1 MGAFEY
7 IVLDE
12 KGRERKGVAEGDTAR
27 QVRQN
32 LREKGLIPL
41 QVNATSQ
48 KDSAGS
54 SKGASSSSR
63 MFQRGISTTELAL
76 ITRQIATLVQ
86 ASLPLDEVLT
96 AIANQ
101 SEKQRIRS
109 MILSIRAK
117 VMEGHT
123 LAAGLG
129 EFPKVFSDLY
139 RATVDAGEKSGHLDT
154 VLERLA
160 DYTENQQEL
169 QGKVRQALIYPA
181 FLTVFA
187 IAIVI
192 FLMTNIVPQVVS
204 VFEDIGQDLP
214 GLTISLIAISDF
226 VIAYG
231 VYLLVVIIAII
242 IGIRALLK
250 QKQHRERYHRLLL
263 RLPLIQRLVRGLNTA
278 LFTRTFSILTGSGV
292 TVIESMRISAQVVG
306 NLPMRNAI
314 LQATERVRE
323 GSGIKKSLDH
333 SKLFPPMT
341 LQLIA
346 SGENSGNL
354 EEMLDRAATQLEREQ
369 VTLIAYIVGI
379 FEPAII
385 LTMGVLVLM
394 IVLGIL
400 LPIFDLNQLVK

>member
-1 MGAFEY
+1 MAAFEY
-7 IVLDE
+7 VVLDE
-12 KGRERKGVAEGDTAR
+12 KGRERKGVAEGDNAR
-27 QVRQN
+27 QVRQS

-41 QVNATSQ
+41 QINAASQ
-48 KDSAGS
+48 KDRGESGKGSAR
-54 SKGASSSSR
+54 SSR
-63 MFQRGISTTELAL
+63 LFQRGISTTELAL
-76 ITRQIATLVQ
+76 ITRQMATLVQ
-86 ASLPLDEVLT
+86 AALPLDEVLT
-96 AIANQ
+96 AVANQ

-109 MILSIRAK
+109 MMYAVRSK

-123 LAAGLG
+123 LAAGMA

-139 RATVDAGEKSGHLDT
+139 RATVDAGERSGHLDT
-154 VLERLA
+154 VLQRLA
-160 DYTENQQEL
+160 DYTESQQEL
-169 QGKVRQALIYPA
+169 QGKVRQALIYPG
-181 FLTVFA
+181 FLSIFA
-187 IAIVI
+187 VVIVI

-204 VFEDIGQDLP
+204 VFEDIGQELP
-214 GLTISLIAISDF
+214 ALTRALITISDF

-231 VYLLVVIIAII
+231 LYLLIVVVALI

-250 QKQHRERYHRLLL
+250 QPRYLERYHRWLL
-263 RLPLIQRLVRGLNTA
+263 RVPIIQKLVRGLNTA
-278 LFTRTFSILTGSGV
+278 LFTRTFSILNGSGV
-292 TVIESMRISAQVVG
+292 TVLESMRISAQVVV

-323 GSGIKKSLDH
+323 GSGIKKSLDQ

-354 EEMLDRAATQLEREQ
+354 EEMLDRAATQQEREQ

-385 LTMGVLVLM
+385 LTMGILVLL

>member
-7 IVLDE
+7 VVLDD
-12 KGRERKGVAEGDTAR
+12 KGRERKGVAEGDNAR

-41 QVNATSQ
+41 QINAASQ
-48 KDSAGS
+48 KERGDTGKSTLS
-54 SKGASSSSR
+54 LSR
-63 MFQRGISTTELAL
+63 LFQRGISTTELAL
-76 ITRQIATLVQ
+76 ITRQMATLVQ
-86 ASLPLDEVLT
+86 AALPLDEVLT
-96 AIANQ
+96 AIAKQ

-109 MILSIRAK
+109 MIYAVRSK

-129 EFPKVFSDLY
+129 EYPKVFSDLY

-181 FLTVFA
+181 FLSIFA

-204 VFEDIGQDLP
+204 VFEDIGQELP
-214 GLTISLIAISDF
+214 GLTRTLIVISDF
-226 VIAYG
+226 VIGYG
-231 VYLLVVIIAII
+231 LYMLTAVIAVI

-250 QKQHRERYHRLLL
+250 QPRHLERYQRWLL
-263 RLPLIQRLVRGLNTA
+263 RVPLIQKLVRGLNTA

-292 TVIESMRISAQVVG
+292 TVLESMRISAQVVV
-306 NLPMRNAI
+306 NLPMRHAI
-314 LQATERVRE
+314 LEATERVRE
-323 GSGIKKSLDH
+323 GSGIKQSLER

-354 EEMLDRAATQLEREQ
+354 EQMLDRAATQQEREQ

-385 LTMGVLVLM
+385 LTMGVLVLL

>member
-7 IVLDE
+7 VVLDE

-41 QVNATSQ
+41 QITAASQ
-48 KDSAGS
+48 KHSAAPGKS
-54 SKGASSSSR
+54 PFASGL
-63 MFQRGISTTELAL
+63 FQRGISTTELAL
-76 ITRQIATLVQ
+76 ITRQMATLVQ
-86 ASLPLDEVLT
+86 AALPLDEVLT
-96 AIANQ
+96 AVANQ

-109 MILSIRAK
+109 MIYAVRSR

-129 EFPKVFSDLY
+129 EYPKVFSDLY

-154 VLERLA
+154 VLGRLA

-169 QGKVRQALIYPA
+169 QGKVRQALIYPG
-181 FLTVFA
+181 FLSVFA

-204 VFEDIGQDLP
+204 VFEDIGQELP
-214 GLTISLIAISDF
+214 GLTRSLIAISDF

-231 VYLLVVIIAII
+231 IYMLIAVIAAV
-242 IGIRALLK
+242 IGIRTLLK
-250 QKQHRERYHRLLL
+250 QPRFLERYHRWLL
-263 RLPLIQRLVRGLNTA
+263 RVPLIQKVVRGLNTA

-292 TVIESMRISAQVVG
+292 TVLESMRISAQVVV
-306 NLPMRNAI
+306 NLPMRHAI
-314 LQATERVRE
+314 LEATERVRE
-323 GSGIKKSLDH
+323 GSGIKNSLDQ

-354 EEMLDRAATQLEREQ
+354 EEMLDRAATQQEREQ

-385 LTMGVLVLM
+385 LTMGVLVLL

>member
-7 IVLDE
+7 VVLDE

-41 QVNATSQ
+41 QITAATQRGRDPS
-48 KDSAGS
+48 G
-54 SKGASSSSR
+54 KGAYTPSR
-63 MFQRGISTTELAL
+63 LFQRGISTTELAL
-76 ITRQIATLVQ
+76 ITRQMATLVQ

-101 SEKQRIRS
+101 SEKQRIRG
-109 MILSIRAK
+109 MMYAVRAK

-123 LAAGLG
+123 LAAGLA
-129 EFPKVFSDLY
+129 EFPRVFSDLF

-204 VFEDIGQDLP
+204 VFEDIGQELP
-214 GLTISLIAISDF
+214 GLTRALITISDF

-231 VYLLVVIIAII
+231 IYLLIIVVAVI
-242 IGIRALLK
+242 IGIRTLLK
-250 QKQHRERYHRLLL
+250 KPRYRQRYHQLLL
-263 RLPLIQRLVRGLNTA
+263 KMPIIQKLVRGLNTA

-292 TVIESMRISAQVVG
+292 TVLESMRISAQVVG

-314 LQATERVRE
+314 LEATERVRE
-323 GSGIKKSLDH
+323 GSGIKKSLDR

-354 EEMLDRAATQLEREQ
+354 EQMLDRAATQLEREQ

>member
-7 IVLDE
+7 VVLDE

-41 QVNATSQ
+41 QISAASQ
-48 KDSAGS
+48 KNQSGS
-54 SKGASSSSR
+54 GKASLSSSR
-63 MFQRGISTTELAL
+63 LFQRGISTTELAL
-76 ITRQIATLVQ
+76 ITRQMATLVQ
-86 ASLPLDEVLT
+86 AALPLDEVLT
-96 AIANQ
+96 AVANQ

-109 MILSIRAK
+109 MMYAVRAR

-123 LAAGLG
+123 LATGLG

-139 RATVDAGEKSGHLDT
+139 CATVDAGERSGHLDT

-181 FLTVFA
+181 FLSFFA

-204 VFEDIGQDLP
+204 VFEDIGQELP
-214 GLTISLIAISDF
+214 GLTRTLITISDF

-231 VYLLVVIIAII
+231 IYMLIAVVALIVAA
-242 IGIRALLK
+242 RTLLK
-250 QKQHRERYHRLLL
+250 QPRHLERYHRWLL
-263 RLPLIQRLVRGLNTA
+263 RVPLIRKLVRGLNTA

-292 TVIESMRISAQVVG
+292 TVLESMRISAQVVV
-306 NLPMRNAI
+306 NLPMRRAI
-314 LQATERVRE
+314 HEATERVRE
-323 GSGIKKSLDH
+323 GSGIKKSLDQ

-354 EEMLDRAATQLEREQ
+354 EEMLDRAATQQEREQ

-385 LTMGVLVLM
+385 LTMGVLVLL